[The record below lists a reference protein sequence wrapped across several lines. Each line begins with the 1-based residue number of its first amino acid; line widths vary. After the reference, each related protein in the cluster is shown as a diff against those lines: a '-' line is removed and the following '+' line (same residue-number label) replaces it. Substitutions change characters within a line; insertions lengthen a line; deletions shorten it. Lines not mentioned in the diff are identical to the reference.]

1 MLPNLNQVV
10 KNFSQKVTL
19 QRTTQTIVNFK
30 PVNTVV
36 ETIINATVQVANDEA
51 LKVNNLDYSKSYFTI
66 HTTDSIKVNDLILY
80 RGKKLK
86 IIILRDDSDYGFI
99 KGIGEQIL

>member
-36 ETIINATVQVANDEA
+36 ETIINAIIQVANDEV

-66 HTTDSIKVNDLILY
+66 HTTDTIKINDVILY